1 MSFFLPLLAIIKVEM
16 KFKGWVMRRFL
27 SLLFVLFSFVLS
39 IYATEV
45 GRALEVILPD
55 GYTLNTETYLSKDSV
70 FITENGEVHPFETS
84 NISLPEAKH
93 PYTKAVFFYAKVDSF
108 QKGKVKVENYKDL
121 KIYLDGKEVKN
132 NSDIALTTGKHRFLL
147 VFFVKA
153 GVSAN
158 VKIELK
164 DIDCTI
170 TSDIKKHIDHNDYID
185 FWYPYYFTVSDDG
198 ENVAVVVSK
207 RDKKGKRKVET
218 DLFLNNDF
226 SHFLAFEGFKNPV
239 FSGND
244 CLIMLKGKDIY
255 SLDLDSLE
263 LKKVFSSEKPVS
275 NLSVSEDGNIIYF
288 LVSDTFKGKKRDYE
302 ILTHLYEKTP
312 FYKTKKALFSVSID
326 GKTLRKIE
334 DPAYID
340 AYTVGFN
347 KVVIFKSKLIDSY
360 PWAKTVVIEK
370 DLTYLKERKIG
381 EYNIG
386 SENPVGNPVFF
397 DKNTVFFTAQKEEY
411 NEKKPANYY
420 DNCLYSL
427 SLESG
432 KLTPI
437 AKDKK
442 FTTGIDIIYAYQT
455 SNTLQKLDNS
465 IAFIA
470 TEEGKGEVYV
480 YNVEN
485 SEIKKI
491 EKPKNL
497 LTTGFKITD
506 NGNYFIASDFNH
518 FPALYR
524 GDKRL
529 FVFEPQS
536 LQKRIVLSPYDFYK
550 FKSKTGYEIN
560 NYLIYPANYDKNKK
574 YPLIVFYYGG
584 VVPCGNPFHPVFQY
598 LSNNGYFVFLTTPRG
613 AVGKGEK
620 FAAEHCNEWGEKSAA
635 DLIEA
640 TEWIC
645 SQVKSI
651 DKEKLGAYS
660 GSYGGFLANTLAYKT
675 TLFKALVSEYGI
687 SNIASYWGGGYWG
700 YLYGMTALHGS
711 YPWNAKSVY
720 VDKSPLFNADKV
732 KTPLLLMH
740 GTSDVNVPTI
750 ESDQFFTALKVL
762 GKDCVY
768 IRFFNE
774 DHGMKGKFSN
784 WIAQENFLVAWFDKY
799 LKGESGYWDYLMEKN
814 RDKIKHTPF
823 KDYFNY
829 NGEGK

>member
-1 MSFFLPLLAIIKVEM
+1 MSAKYKATFDIIKKKVNFFGGCMKRLILFFILFSLNSFSITVDKALTFILPAGYTVNYTEFINQNSSFF
-16 KFKGWVMRRFL
+16 
-27 SLLFVLFSFVLS
+27 
-39 IYATEV
+39 
-45 GRALEVILPD
+45 
-55 GYTLNTETYLSKDSV
+55 
-70 FITENGEVHPFETS
+70 TENGTVFPVEVEKFLLKKAS
-84 NISLPEAKH
+84 N
-93 PYTKAVFFYAKVDSF
+93 PYTQVFAFYLNTNSF
-108 QKGKVKVENYKDL
+108 QKGKFKINGVNNFKV
-121 KIYLDGKEVKN
+121 YLDGKEIKN
-132 NSDIALTTGKHRFLL
+132 NSEIALTTGKHRFLM
-147 VFFVKA
+147 VCFADGKEDKDFSIEIESIK
-153 GVSAN
+153 GNVSTDF
-158 VKIELK
+158 KKYIGH
-164 DIDCTI
+164 
-170 TSDIKKHIDHNDYID
+170 SDYKD
-185 FWYPYYFTVSDDG
+185 FWYPYYFTVSQNG
-198 ENVAVVVSK
+198 SNVAVVVSK

-218 DLFLNNDF
+218 DLFLNDDF
-226 SHFLAFEGFKNPV
+226 SHFLVFEGFKNPV

-244 CLIMLKGKDIY
+244 YLIMVKGKDIY
-255 SLDLDSLE
+255 SLDLNTLE

-275 NLSVSEDGNIIYF
+275 NLSISEDGKIIYF

-334 DPAYID
+334 DPCYID

-347 KVVIFKSKLIDSY
+347 RVVIFKSKLLDSY
-360 PWAKTVVIEK
+360 PWAKTVVVEK

-381 EYNIG
+381 EYNLG

-437 AKDKK
+437 TKDKR

-455 SNTLQKLDNS
+455 SDTLQKLDNS

-470 TEEGKGEVYV
+470 TEEGRGEVYV

-485 SEIKKI
+485 SQIKKI
-491 EKPKNL
+491 EKSETL
-497 LTTGFKITD
+497 LTTGFRITD

-524 GDKRL
+524 WDKRL

-550 FKSKTGYEIN
+550 FKSKSGYEIN

-645 SQVKSI
+645 RQVKSI

-711 YPWNAKSVY
+711 YPWNSKSVY

-762 GKDCVY
+762 GKDCIY